1 MAFKTPFAYTF
12 IKIQRLKRIIL
23 LQLFILTALQAISQE
38 GFKPSLRSS
47 QVKANL
53 LLIGASANYEKS
65 ISRRTSLNFEA
76 SLNYGFFYA
85 YNDWDE
91 ESFGYTLAPN
101 LSIEG
106 RHYYNLDKRVRK
118 GKSIA
123 NNSGN
128 FVSLALGYSF
138 TPIAYDNMYNDPSI
152 AITPSWGM
160 QRGIGKRFSMELL
173 LGYSLRYDSGAEN
186 LSTTPVIEFKF
197 GYILY

>member
-1 MAFKTPFAYTF
+1 M
-12 IKIQRLKRIIL
+12 KRIIL
-23 LQLFILTALQAISQE
+23 LQLFILTALQAISQD
-38 GFKPSLRSS
+38 GLKPSLKSS

-85 YNDWDE
+85 YSDFAG
-91 ESFGYTLAPN
+91 ESFGYTLAPM
-101 LSIEG
+101 LSVEG
-106 RHYYNLDKRVRK
+106 RHYYNLDKRVSK

-128 FVSLALGYSF
+128 FLSVELGYSF
-138 TPIAYDNMYNDPSI
+138 TPIAYDNMYNNPAV

-160 QRGIGKRFSMELL
+160 QRGIGKRFSFELL
-173 LGYSLRYDSGAEN
+173 LGYSFRYDSRAEEG
-186 LSTTPVIEFKF
+186 SATPAIGLKF